1 MIIECPCK
9 KKKFNIDINLIP
21 AEGRNLQCG
30 SCDRIWFYKKEEL
43 KSEPSQVNEDIAI
56 KEKED
61 SDKLNDDKY
70 KHQLIKQPLEEN
82 EKAKSKLSTINET
95 EKKSKEIKKTKS
107 SKFFSYLIVFII
119 SLGALIIL
127 LDTLKTPLINIFPGL
142 EVLLYN
148 LYETL
153 KDVKLFI
160 IDLSLIHI

>member
-30 SCDRIWFYKKEEL
+30 SCDRIWFYKKEDPIL
-43 KSEPSQVNEDIAI
+43 EPQQINEDIAT
-56 KEKED
+56 KENEE
-61 SDKLNDDKY
+61 SESSNDDKSNDQ
-70 KHQLIKQPLEEN
+70 KIKQPIKEN
-82 EKAKSKLSTINET
+82 KKLKSELSA
-95 EKKSKEIKKTKS
+95 IKKTESKTKLDKQTQN

-127 LDTLKTPLINIFPGL
+127 LDTLKSSLINIFPGL
-142 EVLLYN
+142 EVLLFN

-153 KDVKLFI
+153 KDIKLFI
-160 IDLSLIHI
+160 IDLS

>member
-1 MIIECPCK
+1 MIIICPSC
-9 KKKFNIDINLIP
+9 KKKFNLDINLIP
-21 AEGRNLQCG
+21 SDGRDLQCG
-30 SCDRIWFYKKEEL
+30 SCEHIWFYKKQEPI
-43 KSEPSQVNEDIAI
+43 SESLQINEDIAI

-61 SDKLNDDKY
+61 TEKLNGDRSKD
-70 KHQLIKQPLEEN
+70 QLIKKPIEEN
-82 EKAKSKLSTINET
+82 KKAKSKLSTFKET
-95 EKKSKEIKKTKS
+95 KSKTEVIKKTQS

-142 EVLLYN
+142 EVLLFN

-160 IDLSLIHI
+160 IDLS

>member
-30 SCDRIWFYKKEEL
+30 SCDRVWFYKKEEL
-43 KSEPSQVNEDIAI
+43 ISESPQVNEDIAI

-61 SDKLNDDKY
+61 SDKLNDDKS
-70 KHQLIKQPLEEN
+70 KNQLIKQPVEEN
-82 EKAKSKLSTINET
+82 EKAKSKLSNINET
-95 EKKSKEIKKTKS
+95 ENKSKEIKKTKS

-142 EVLLYN
+142 EVLLFN

-153 KDVKLFI
+153 KDIKLFI
-160 IDLSLIHI
+160 IDLS

>member
-30 SCDRIWFYKKEEL
+30 SCDRVWFYKKEEL
-43 KSEPSQVNEDIAI
+43 ISETPQVNEDIAI

-61 SDKLNDDKY
+61 SDKLNDDKS
-70 KHQLIKQPLEEN
+70 KDQLIKQPVEEN

-95 EKKSKEIKKTKS
+95 ENKSEEIKKTKS

-142 EVLLYN
+142 EVLLFN

-153 KDVKLFI
+153 KDIKLFI
-160 IDLSLIHI
+160 MDLS

>member
-30 SCDRIWFYKKEEL
+30 FCDRVWFYKEEL
-43 KSEPSQVNEDIAI
+43 ISEPPQVSEDIAI

-61 SDKLNDDKY
+61 SEKLNDDKS
-70 KHQLIKQPLEEN
+70 KHQLIKQPVEEN
-82 EKAKSKLSTINET
+82 EKAKSKLSTINKT
-95 EKKSKEIKKTKS
+95 ENKSEEIKKTKS

-127 LDTLKTPLINIFPGL
+127 LDTLKTPLMSIFPGL
-142 EVLLYN
+142 EVLLFN

-153 KDVKLFI
+153 KDIKLFI
-160 IDLSLIHI
+160 IDLS

>member
-30 SCDRIWFYKKEEL
+30 SCDRVWFYKKEDSIPETSL
-43 KSEPSQVNEDIAI
+43 INEDIAI
-56 KEKED
+56 RENEE
-61 SDKLNDDKY
+61 NDNSNDY
-70 KHQLIKQPLEEN
+70 KSNDQEIKQPVKEN
-82 EKAKSKLSTINET
+82 
-95 EKKSKEIKKTKS
+95 KKSKSELSAIEEIESKPELVKKTQS

-127 LDTLKTPLINIFPGL
+127 LDTLKTPLINVFPGL
-142 EVLLYN
+142 EVLLFN

-153 KDVKLFI
+153 KDIKLFI
-160 IDLSLIHI
+160 IDLS

>member
-61 SDKLNDDKY
+61 SDKLNDDKS
-70 KHQLIKQPLEEN
+70 KDQLIKQPVEEN
-82 EKAKSKLSTINET
+82 EKAKSKLSNINKT
-95 EKKSKEIKKTKS
+95 ENKSKEIKKTKS

-142 EVLLYN
+142 EVLLFN

-153 KDVKLFI
+153 KDIKLFI
-160 IDLSLIHI
+160 IDLS

>member
-61 SDKLNDDKY
+61 SDKLNDDKS
-70 KHQLIKQPLEEN
+70 KNQLIKQPVEEN
-82 EKAKSKLSTINET
+82 EKAKSKLSNINKT
-95 EKKSKEIKKTKS
+95 ENKSKEIKKTQS
-107 SKFFSYLIVFII
+107 SKFFSYLIIFII

-127 LDTLKTPLINIFPGL
+127 LDTLKTPLVNIFPGL
-142 EVLLYN
+142 EVLLFN

-153 KDVKLFI
+153 KDIKLFI
-160 IDLSLIHI
+160 IDLS

>member
-30 SCDRIWFYKKEEL
+30 SCDRVWFYKKEDPIPESL
-43 KSEPSQVNEDIAI
+43 QINVNTEIQ
-56 KEKED
+56 KNED
-61 SDKLNDDKY
+61 SDKLNADKS
-70 KHQLIKQPLEEN
+70 KNELIKQPIEEN
-82 EKAKSKLSTINET
+82 KKTKSKLSA
-95 EKKSKEIKKTKS
+95 IKKTEAKSEVIKKTQS

-142 EVLLYN
+142 EVLLFN

-153 KDVKLFI
+153 KDIKLFI
-160 IDLSLIHI
+160 IDLS

>member
-30 SCDRIWFYKKEEL
+30 SCDRVWFYKKEDPIQ
-43 KSEPSQVNEDIAI
+43 EPLHIDEDIAI
-56 KEKED
+56 RENED
-61 SDKLNDDKY
+61 SDKLNDEKSKD
-70 KHQLIKQPLEEN
+70 QITKQPD
-82 EKAKSKLSTINET
+82 EKNKKPKSELSAIKET
-95 EKKSKEIKKTKS
+95 ESKSEVIKKTQS
-107 SKFFSYLIVFII
+107 NKFFSYLIVFII

-142 EVLLYN
+142 EVLLFN

-153 KDVKLFI
+153 KDIKLFI
-160 IDLSLIHI
+160 IDLS

>member
-30 SCDRIWFYKKEEL
+30 SCDRIWFYKKDDPIQ
-43 KSEPSQVNEDIAI
+43 EPPQINEDITI
-56 KEKED
+56 KENEE
-61 SDKLNDDKY
+61 SDNSVNDKY
-70 KHQLIKQPLEEN
+70 NDQEIKQPVN
-82 EKAKSKLSTINET
+82 EY
-95 EKKSKEIKKTKS
+95 KKSKSELQSIKKTESKPELVKKTQS

-119 SLGALIIL
+119 SLSALIIL

-142 EVLLYN
+142 EVLLFS

-153 KDVKLFI
+153 KDIKLFI
-160 IDLSLIHI
+160 IDLS

>member
-61 SDKLNDDKY
+61 SDKLNEDKS
-70 KHQLIKQPLEEN
+70 KHQLINQPVEDN
-82 EKAKSKLSTINET
+82 EIAKSKLSNINKT
-95 EKKSKEIKKTKS
+95 ENKSKEIKKTKS

-142 EVLLYN
+142 EVLLFN

-160 IDLSLIHI
+160 IDLS

>member
-30 SCDRIWFYKKEEL
+30 SCDRVWFYKKEEL
-43 KSEPSQVNEDIAI
+43 ISESPQVNEDIAI

-61 SDKLNDDKY
+61 SEKLNDDKS
-70 KHQLIKQPLEEN
+70 KHQLIKQPVEN
-82 EKAKSKLSTINET
+82 EKVKSKLSTINET
-95 EKKSKEIKKTKS
+95 EKKSEEIKKTKS

-119 SLGALIIL
+119 SLGAIIIL

-142 EVLLYN
+142 EVLLFN

-153 KDVKLFI
+153 KDIKLFI
-160 IDLSLIHI
+160 IDLS

>member
-30 SCDRIWFYKKEEL
+30 SCDRVWFYKKEDPIP
-43 KSEPSQVNEDIAI
+43 EPLQINEDIAI
-56 KEKED
+56 QESED
-61 SDKLNDDKY
+61 SDKLYDETKDQTIN
-70 KHQLIKQPLEEN
+70 QPVEEN
-82 EKAKSKLSTINET
+82 KKAKSELTAIRET
-95 EKKSKEIKKTKS
+95 ESKSKVIKKTQS

-119 SLGALIIL
+119 SLSALIIL

-142 EVLLYN
+142 EVLLFN

-153 KDVKLFI
+153 KDIKLFI
-160 IDLSLIHI
+160 IDLS

>member
-30 SCDRIWFYKKEEL
+30 SCDRVWFYKKEDPIP
-43 KSEPSQVNEDIAI
+43 EPIQINEDIDI

-61 SDKLNDDKY
+61 SENLNKDKTKDE
-70 KHQLIKQPLEEN
+70 LIKKSVEEN
-82 EKAKSKLSTINET
+82 KKTESELSN
-95 EKKSKEIKKTKS
+95 IKKTNSKPEVIKKNQS

-127 LDTLKTPLINIFPGL
+127 LDTLKTPLINIFPGI
-142 EVLLYN
+142 EVLLFN

-153 KDVKLFI
+153 KDIKLFI
-160 IDLSLIHI
+160 IDLS

>member
-30 SCDRIWFYKKEEL
+30 SCDRIWFYKKEDPIL
-43 KSEPSQVNEDIAI
+43 EPQQINEDIAT
-56 KEKED
+56 KENEE
-61 SDKLNDDKY
+61 SESSNDDKSY
-70 KHQLIKQPLEEN
+70 DQKIKQPIKEN
-82 EKAKSKLSTINET
+82 KKLKSELSA
-95 EKKSKEIKKTKS
+95 IKKTESKTELDKQTQN

-127 LDTLKTPLINIFPGL
+127 LDTLKSPLINIFPGL
-142 EVLLYN
+142 EVLLFN

-153 KDVKLFI
+153 KDIKLFI
-160 IDLSLIHI
+160 IDLS

>member
-9 KKKFNIDINLIP
+9 KKKFNININLIP

-30 SCDRIWFYKKEEL
+30 SCDSVWFYKKEEL
-43 KSEPSQVNEDIAI
+43 ISESPQVNEDIAI

-61 SDKLNDDKY
+61 SEKLNDDKS
-70 KHQLIKQPLEEN
+70 KHQLIKQPVEN
-82 EKAKSKLSTINET
+82 EKVKSKLSTINET
-95 EKKSKEIKKTKS
+95 ENKSKEIKKTKS

-127 LDTLKTPLINIFPGL
+127 LDTLKTPLVNIFPGL
-142 EVLLYN
+142 EVLLFN

-153 KDVKLFI
+153 KDIKLFI
-160 IDLSLIHI
+160 IDLS